1 MMIILL
7 GWDYL
12 RQGTLVVAARYFHH
26 KEYDKAGR
34 VLMEVFKPEWLSK
47 NRRGYYEFLMGGV
60 CLQKQ
65 DFEDAEKH
73 YEIAAQYPL
82 RSVNDHVAALV
93 HIANISIRQGNYD
106 KADAYLQPVYIG
118 AANLFFT
125 LLAMTMIDKFGRKTL
140 LLVGAAGMIVFLG
153 LTAYAFSPGGTMGTN
168 VLIYLLC
175 FISKSRYICCV
186 LIFR

>member
-1 MMIILL
+1 MFTNRTRLFIGFIFLLSLILLVDLRYYTIASLALMMIILL

-12 RQGTLVVAARYFHH
+12 RQGTLMVAARYFHH

-93 HIANISIRQGNYD
+93 HVANISIRQGNYD
-106 KADAYLQPVYIG
+106 KADAYLK
-118 AANLFFT
+118 
-125 LLAMTMIDKFGRKTL
+125 LAEKHQEKINAKMKDVINRLHEELKNHK
-140 LLVGAAGMIVFLG
+140 
-153 LTAYAFSPGGTMGTN
+153 
-168 VLIYLLC
+168 
-175 FISKSRYICCV
+175 K
-186 LIFR
+186 